1 MNGTGGSVGFADPGP
16 QIGFAYAPNK
26 MIFGFFGDARARNL
40 EKAVY
45 KCVERIAA

>member
-16 QIGFAYAPNK
+16 QIAFAYAPNK